1 MQMPFG
7 GVLCTQLVFSRC
19 WDFLGTQM
27 LAAGG
32 SLALGRWGAKERLCS
47 CWCERSAGG
56 SSSLQGIV
64 CTCGAHSCHA

>member
-19 WDFLGTQM
+19 WDLLGTQM

-64 CTCGAHSCHA
+64 